1 MLPTVTI
8 LIPVYNDSR
17 SATLLL
23 ERLSAEAAGLPC
35 RIGVLFVDDGSSVT
49 EAAALP
55 GPTAAI
61 PQVEVLRLRRNL
73 GHQRAI
79 AVGLARLATGPRPD
93 FVVVMDGDGEDDPAT
108 VGPLLA
114 AAMAGDGH
122 TVVFAQ
128 RLKRQDGI
136 GFQAGYHLFRVLHL
150 LLVGAD
156 VRVGNFSVLPA
167 AVLDRVVGIAEIWN
181 HYAAGVIHARLPV
194 HLVPTV
200 RGRRLAGQS
209 KMNLPSLVMHGICAL
224 SVWSDVIVAR
234 LFLVVASMI
243 ALTVALLVGVVMT
256 RLSAASLVP
265 GWAAGATG
273 ILVVVMLLLGI
284 VCLLMMLFV
293 LGSRTAAN
301 FLPHRDWQDYVLPP
315 VPPVGKEGTER
326 SGGGEFR
333 AQA

>member
-23 ERLSAEAAGLPC
+23 ERLSAEAARLPC
-35 RIGVLFVDDGSSVT
+35 RLGVLFVDDGSSVQ

-55 GPTAAI
+55 APTAAI
-61 PQVEVLRLRRNL
+61 PQVDVLRLRRNL

-79 AVGLARLATGPRPD
+79 AVGLARLAADSRPD
-93 FVVVMDGDGEDDPAT
+93 FVVVMDGDGEDDPVT
-108 VGPLLA
+108 IEPLLA

-122 TVVFAQ
+122 TAVFAQ
-128 RLKRQDGI
+128 RLKRHDGI
-136 GFQAGYHLFRVLHL
+136 GFLAGYRLFRVLHL

-156 VRVGNFSVLPA
+156 VQVGNFSVLPA

-194 HLVPTV
+194 RMVPTA
-200 RGRRLAGQS
+200 RSRRLAGQS
-209 KMNLPSLVMHGICAL
+209 KMNLPALVMHGICAL

-234 LFLVVASMI
+234 LFLVVAGLI
-243 ALTVALLVGVVMT
+243 TLTLALLAGVVIA
-256 RLSAASLVP
+256 RLSSATLVS

-273 ILVVVMLLLGI
+273 ILVVVMLLLG
-284 VCLLMMLFV
+284 VMCLLMALFV

-301 FLPHRDWQDYVLPP
+301 FLPHRDWRDYVLPP
-315 VPPVGKEGTER
+315 VPLAGDR
-326 SGGGEFR
+326 GGGR
-333 AQA
+333 PAG

>member
-23 ERLSAEAAGLPC
+23 ERLSAEAARLPC
-35 RIGVLFVDDGSSVT
+35 RLGVLFVDDGSSVQ

-61 PQVEVLRLRRNL
+61 PQVEVLHLRRNL

-79 AVGLARLATGPRPD
+79 AVGLARLAAEIRPD

-108 VGPLLA
+108 IGPLLA

-122 TVVFAQ
+122 TAVFAQ
-128 RLKRQDGI
+128 RLKRHDGI
-136 GFQAGYHLFRVLHL
+136 GFLAGYRLFRVLHL

-194 HLVPTV
+194 QLVPTA
-200 RGRRLAGQS
+200 RSRRLAGQS
-209 KMNLPSLVMHGICAL
+209 KMNLPALVMHGICAL

-234 LFLVVASMI
+234 LFLVVAGLI
-243 ALTVALLVGVVMT
+243 TLTLALLAGVVIA
-256 RLSAASLVP
+256 RLSSATLVP

-273 ILVVVMLLLGI
+273 ILVVVMLLLG
-284 VCLLMMLFV
+284 VMCLLMALFV

-301 FLPHRDWQDYVLPP
+301 FLPHRDWRDYVLTP
-315 VPPVGKEGTER
+315 GAAGGDGD
-326 SGGGEFR
+326 GGGERPFR
-333 AQA
+333 

>member
-8 LIPVYNDSR
+8 LIPIYNDSR

-23 ERLSAEAAGLPC
+23 ERLSAEAARLPC
-35 RIGVLFVDDGSSVT
+35 RLGVLFVDDGSSVQ
-49 EAAALP
+49 ESAALP
-55 GPTAAI
+55 GPTSAI
-61 PQVEVLRLRRNL
+61 PQVEVLHLRRNL

-79 AVGLARLATGPRPD
+79 AVGLARLAAEIRPD

-108 VGPLLA
+108 IGPLLA

-122 TVVFAQ
+122 TAVFAQ
-128 RLKRQDGI
+128 RLKRHDGI
-136 GFQAGYHLFRVLHL
+136 GFLAGYHLFRVLHL

-194 HLVPTV
+194 RLVPTA
-200 RGRRLAGQS
+200 RSRRLAGQS
-209 KMNLPSLVMHGICAL
+209 KMNLPALVMHGICAL

-234 LFLVVASMI
+234 LFLVVAGLIM
-243 ALTVALLVGVVMT
+243 LTLALLAGVVIA
-256 RLSAASLVP
+256 RLSSATLLP

-273 ILVVVMLLLGI
+273 ILVVVMLLLGGM
-284 VCLLMMLFV
+284 CLLLALFV
-293 LGSRTAAN
+293 LGNRTAAN
-301 FLPHRDWQDYVLPP
+301 FLPHRDWRDYVLPA
-315 VPPVGKEGTER
+315 VVQAGND
-326 SGGGEFR
+326 GGGR
-333 AQA
+333 PGG

>member
-23 ERLSAEAAGLPC
+23 ERLSAEAARLLC
-35 RIGVLFVDDGSSVT
+35 RLGVLFVDDGSSVQDAT
-49 EAAALP
+49 ALP

-79 AVGLARLATGPRPD
+79 AVGLARLAADSRPD

-108 VGPLLA
+108 IGPLLA

-122 TVVFAQ
+122 TAVFAQ
-128 RLKRQDGI
+128 RLKRHDGI
-136 GFQAGYHLFRVLHL
+136 GFLAGYRLFRVLHL

-156 VRVGNFSVLPA
+156 VQVGNFSVLPA

-194 HLVPTV
+194 RMVPTA
-200 RGRRLAGQS
+200 RSRRLAGQS
-209 KMNLPSLVMHGICAL
+209 KMNLPALVMHGICAL

-234 LFLVVASMI
+234 LFLVVAGLI
-243 ALTVALLVGVVMT
+243 TLTLALLAGVVVA
-256 RLSAASLVP
+256 RLSSAALVP

-273 ILVVVMLLLGI
+273 ILVVVMLLLG
-284 VCLLMMLFV
+284 VMCLLMALFV

-301 FLPHRDWQDYVLPP
+301 FLPHRDWRDYVLPT
-315 VPPVGKEGTER
+315 VPLAGD
-326 SGGGEFR
+326 GGGGR
-333 AQA
+333 AAG

>member
-23 ERLSAEAAGLPC
+23 ERLSAEAARLPC
-35 RIGVLFVDDGSSVT
+35 RLGVLFVDDGSSVQ

-79 AVGLARLATGPRPD
+79 AVGLARLAAETRPD

-108 VGPLLA
+108 IGPLLA
-114 AAMAGDGH
+114 AAMNGDGH
-122 TVVFAQ
+122 TAVFAQ
-128 RLKRQDGI
+128 RLKRHDGI
-136 GFQAGYHLFRVLHL
+136 GFLAGYHLFRVLHL

-194 HLVPTV
+194 ELVPTA

-209 KMNLPSLVMHGICAL
+209 KMNLPALVMHGICAL

-234 LFLVVASMI
+234 LFLVVAGMI
-243 ALTVALLVGVVMT
+243 SLTLALLAGVVVV
-256 RLSAASLVP
+256 RLSAATLVP

-273 ILVVVMLLLGI
+273 ILVVVMLLLGM
-284 VCLLMMLFV
+284 VCLLMALFV

-301 FLPHRDWQDYVLPP
+301 FLPHRDWRDYVLAP
-315 VPPVGKEGTER
+315 VSQVGN
-326 SGGGEFR
+326 GGGGR
-333 AQA
+333 LGG